1 MKVYVVQIKNRVMIN
16 VVVSVRYQ
24 MIGVL
29 VEMILCG
36 ILVGISIALVWYA
49 LVILV
54 SI

>member
-1 MKVYVVQIKNRVMIN
+1 MKVYVIRIKNRVMIN
-16 VVVSVRYQ
+16 VAVSVRYQ

-36 ILVGISIALVWYA
+36 ILAGISITLVWYA